1 MSDRPTAE
9 SAEATRERARRLVY
23 ERLALASA
31 AIWAVGTAILFFFTV
46 PVVEH
51 PQRYI
56 AVAMLIPVLPA
67 TVPWLF
73 YGRISEALTQRWLAR
88 RDES

>member
-1 MSDRPTAE
+1 MSDHPTAE

-31 AIWAVGTAILFFFTV
+31 TIWAVGTAILFFFTV
-46 PVVEH
+46 PFVEH

>member
-1 MSDRPTAE
+1 MSDHPTAE
-9 SAEATRERARRLVY
+9 SAETTRERARRLVY

-31 AIWAVGTAILFFFTV
+31 TIWAVGTAILFFFMV
-46 PVVEH
+46 PFVEH